1 MLHILVYRAKLPRL
15 LKISTAWEEGRL
27 FWKVSRISIF
37 LRILKSCQELDRR
50 DPERKPVSKLSKEL
64 MHAREARQDKEAPQ
78 PLEGVNF
85 PNPAPCHSQEEM
97 SASD

>member
-1 MLHILVYRAKLPRL
+1 M
-15 LKISTAWEEGRL
+15 
-27 FWKVSRISIF
+27 
-37 LRILKSCQELDRR
+37 
-50 DPERKPVSKLSKEL
+50 SKLLKEL